1 MSCSTVL
8 SQEEVARL
16 IASAQNPMH
25 LTMLMTLY
33 ATGLRRAERGALL
46 VDLGFCA
53 NRKHIVA

>member
-1 MSCSTVL
+1 
-8 SQEEVARL
+8 
-16 IASAQNPMH
+16 MH
-25 LTMLMTLY
+25 RTMLMTLY